1 MRQTQALR
9 DIHREALA
17 EFSDIWSVQE
27 PIRRECFEDRRFSD
41 ERGAQWEGSL
51 GEQYENKPRFEV
63 NKVHLAI
70 QRIINDIRNNQVDT
84 HYVSRDLEDATKLAD
99 VCGSLKRADEQD
111 SDAEDVEVNA
121 VQEAVKGGFGAW
133 RLRADYEDE
142 DDPDEERQ
150 RIVWETINDADLSV
164 FFDLDARKQDK
175 SDARRCFV
183 LVPYTKPAY
192 RDEWN
197 DEPVTW
203 PQDTSSHWGSF
214 KWVTADTVWVAEYYR
229 KTETKYWEHT
239 FRGPVEAVEIVRGD
253 DLDDETLADLE
264 ARGFTEASRR
274 RVSEKV
280 VHKYILNGREVLED
294 CGEIP
299 GGHIPVIPVYGK
311 QYFLDGVE
319 HCSGHVRN
327 AKDPQRLANMM
338 RSKLAEIAMF
348 SSVEKPIFA
357 AEQIDVHAQLW
368 ADDEVN
374 DYKYLLAEPLRN
386 PDMTIAATGPLAY
399 TKPPQVPPALA
410 ALITVTEQDLSD
422 TLGNQQNGEQVVS
435 NIAAKTVEL
444 IQEKLDMQTFIYA
457 DNFAKAKKR
466 AAQVWLSMAK
476 VLYAEKGRKLRGI
489 DGSGDETV
497 IEIGRPVMKPGGGT
511 VVENDIAKAKMRI
524 VAEVGPSTSTK
535 RKGMVSTLT
544 QLGAVSQ
551 DPEVKSVLESLI
563 LMNVEGDG
571 MTDVNDWARKRLVK
585 AGVSQPT
592 EKEAQELAQAAQNQ
606 APDANQLYLQAAAQE
621 AAAKAGK
628 AAADTEL
635 TKAKTLETLSGIENA
650 NTAQTLDIL
659 DRVAPET
666 PPVDVVAVPPP
677 QMP

>member
-1 MRQTQALR
+1 
-9 DIHREALA
+9 
-17 EFSDIWSVQE
+17 
-27 PIRRECFEDRRFSD
+27 
-41 ERGAQWEGSL
+41 
-51 GEQYENKPRFEV
+51 
-63 NKVHLAI
+63 
-70 QRIINDIRNNQVDT
+70 
-84 HYVSRDLEDATKLAD
+84 
-99 VCGSLKRADEQD
+99 
-111 SDAEDVEVNA
+111 
-121 VQEAVKGGFGAW
+121 
-133 RLRADYEDE
+133 
-142 DDPDEERQ
+142 
-150 RIVWETINDADLSV
+150 
-164 FFDLDARKQDK
+164 
-175 SDARRCFV
+175 
-183 LVPYTKPAY
+183 
-192 RDEWN
+192 
-197 DEPVTW
+197 
-203 PQDTSSHWGSF
+203 
-214 KWVTADTVWVAEYYR
+214 
-229 KTETKYWEHT
+229 
-239 FRGPVEAVEIVRGD
+239 
-253 DLDDETLADLE
+253 
-264 ARGFTEASRR
+264 
-274 RVSEKV
+274 
-280 VHKYILNGREVLED
+280 
-294 CGEIP
+294 
-299 GGHIPVIPVYGK
+299 
-311 QYFLDGVE
+311 VE

-386 PDMTIAATGPLAY
+386 LDGSIAATGPLAY

-511 VVENDIAKAKMRI
+511 VVENDISKAKMRI

-606 APDANQLYLQAAAQE
+606 EPDANQLYLQAAAQE

-635 TKAKTLETLSGIENA
+635 TKAKTLETLSNIENA

-659 DRVAPET
+659 DRVTPET

-677 QMP
+677 TMP